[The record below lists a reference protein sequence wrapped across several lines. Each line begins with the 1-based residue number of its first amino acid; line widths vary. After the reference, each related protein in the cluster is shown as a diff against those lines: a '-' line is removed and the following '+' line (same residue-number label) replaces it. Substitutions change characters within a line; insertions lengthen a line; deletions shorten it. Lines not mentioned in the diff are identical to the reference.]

1 MKKTILISTT
11 CLISPFLISP
21 VASQENN
28 NTNDTDVIVVS
39 ATRYE
44 QPLSNIG
51 SSISVISAED
61 IELAQTVFLQDA
73 LVRSPGVQYNQN
85 GTFGGVSSLRVRGA
99 KQVTFL
105 IDGVQVN
112 DASTTDGTG
121 NYANFDVNAIEQI
134 EVLRGPQSIL
144 YGSDAIGGVINV
156 ITKSGEEGL
165 GGSAFAEGGSFN
177 TFSGGGNIYGGNE
190 QLSFS
195 LSARGITSDSISKAD
210 ENDGNTERDAYGNTS
225 LYGKVTGTLSE
236 NLKTEFMGRFGK
248 ARNEFD
254 GFGPIDGDGIDHTR
268 DYLIANRNHLTLL
281 DGRLTNTLSLEL
293 SNSLRENEAADGS
306 KTEVGNGTRI
316 NFDYFGHYKIN
327 DIFGLS
333 FGLQHEETKASSTS
347 DQKFNI
353 DSVVSEVSFQGIE
366 NLTVTAGGRYDNHNQ
381 YGDTF
386 SPRVTAAYYLE
397 ESGTKIF
404 SNWAEGFKAPSI
416 FQLTYICDFC
426 GLTEANA
433 NLLPEETS
441 GWEIG
446 IEQELIGEDVVVG
459 VTYFDQKT
467 TNLIDFSFTAGYDN
481 IAEARSKGI
490 EFFIDATLNDMIS
503 VNGHYT
509 FTDATNAITGDP
521 LPRVPRNTA
530 FGEIRFRVIEPLFF
544 SLSVTYNGISTD
556 PFSPETAAWTRADF
570 RTSYQ
575 VNENFEIYG
584 RIDNLF
590 NKEYQQ
596 VFGYGTP
603 DRSIFGGVRA
613 KF

>member
-1 MKKTILISTT
+1 MKKTHFLATT

-28 NTNDTDVIVVS
+28 TSKDTDVIVVS

-51 SSISVISAED
+51 SSVSVITAED
-61 IELAQTVFLQDA
+61 IELAQTIFLQDA

-85 GTFGGVSSLRVRGA
+85 GTFGGVSSLRIRGA

-121 NYANFDVNAIEQI
+121 NYANFDVNAIDKI
-134 EVLRGPQSIL
+134 EVIRGPQSIL
-144 YGSDAIGGVINV
+144 YGSDAIGGVINF

-165 GGSAFAEGGSFN
+165 GGGAFAEGGSFN

-190 QLSFS
+190 QISFS
-195 LSARGITSDSISKAD
+195 LSARGITSDGISKAD
-210 ENDGNTERDAYGNTS
+210 ENDGITEPDAYRNAS
-225 LYGKVTGTLSE
+225 LYGKVTGNLSE
-236 NLKTEFMGRFGK
+236 NFEIEVMARYGK

-254 GFGPIDGDGIDHTR
+254 SFGPVDGDGIDHTS

-281 DGRLTNTLSLEL
+281 DGRFTNTLSLEL
-293 SNSLRENEAADGS
+293 SNSVRENEAADGS

-316 NFDYFGHYKIN
+316 NFDYFGNYKIN
-327 DIFGLS
+327 DILALS
-333 FGLQHEETKASSTS
+333 VGLQHEETKASSAS
-347 DQKFNI
+347 EQKFNI
-353 DSVVSEVSFQGIE
+353 DSFLFEISYQDIE
-366 NLTVTAGGRYDNHNQ
+366 NLTLTAGGRYDNHNQ

-386 SPRVTAAYYLE
+386 SPRITAAYYIE

-416 FQLTYICDFC
+416 FQLTFICQFC
-426 GLTEANA
+426 GLTDPNV
-433 NLLPEETS
+433 NLLPVESS

-446 IEQELIGEDVVVG
+446 IEQELLGNDVVVG
-459 VTYFDQKT
+459 ATYFDQKT
-467 TNLIDFSFTAGYDN
+467 TNLIDFSFTTGYDN

-490 EFFIDATLNDMIS
+490 EFFIDAKLNDMIS

-509 FTDATNAITGDP
+509 FTDATNAIMGDP

-544 SLSVTYNGISTD
+544 SVSVTYNGISTD
-556 PFSPETAAWTRADF
+556 PFSPDTAAWTRADF

-584 RIDNLF
+584 RVDNLF

-603 DRSIFGGVRA
+603 DRSLFGGIRA

>member
-1 MKKTILISTT
+1 MKKTLFLGTT
-11 CLISPFLISP
+11 FLISPFLISP

-28 NTNDTDVIVVS
+28 NTKDTDVIVVS

-51 SSISVISAED
+51 SSISVITSED
-61 IELAQTVFLQDA
+61 IELAQTIFLQDA

-85 GTFGGVSSLRVRGA
+85 GTFGGVSSLRIRGA

-105 IDGVQVN
+105 IDRVQVN

-121 NYANFDVNAIEQI
+121 NYANFDVNAIDKI

-144 YGSDAIGGVINV
+144 YGSDAISGVINV

-165 GGSAFAEGGSFN
+165 GGGAFVEAGSFN

-195 LSARGITSDSISKAD
+195 LSARGITSDGISKAD
-210 ENDGNTERDAYGNTS
+210 ENDGNTERDAYRNTS
-225 LYGKVTGTLSE
+225 LYGKVTGNLSE
-236 NLKTEFMGRFGK
+236 NFKTEVMARYGK

-254 GFGPIDGDGIDHTR
+254 SFGPVDGDGIDHTS

-293 SNSLRENEAADGS
+293 SNSVRENEAADGS

-316 NFDYFGHYKIN
+316 NFDYFGNYKIN
-327 DIFGLS
+327 EILALS
-333 FGLQHEETKASSTS
+333 VGLQHEETKASSAS
-347 DQKFNI
+347 EQKFNI
-353 DSVVSEVSFQGIE
+353 DSFLSEISYQGIE

-386 SPRVTAAYYLE
+386 SPRITAAYNIE

-416 FQLTYICDFC
+416 FQLTFICEFC
-426 GLTEANA
+426 GLTEENA
-433 NLLPEETS
+433 NLLPEESS

-446 IEQELIGEDVVVG
+446 IEQELLGNDVVVG
-459 VTYFDQKT
+459 ATYFDQKT

-490 EFFIDATLNDMIS
+490 EFFIDAKLNDMIS

-509 FTDATNAITGDP
+509 FTDATNAIMGDP

-556 PFSPETAAWTRADF
+556 PFLPDTAAWTRADF

-575 VNENFEIYG
+575 VNKNFEIYG
-584 RIDNLF
+584 RVDNLF

-603 DRSIFGGVRA
+603 DRSFFGGIRA